1 MNVESDLLD
10 FWGVGVSA
18 GWQYDGA
25 AGTCPSR
32 QMHEGC
38 MLGARSSQ
46 SASFE
51 APWAG
56 RDRSLNAPFL
66 AHTYTYA
73 KHPLLRHCQR
83 RTMLWFIEP
92 SISWPVSNHL
102 SLMLS
107 KIDIAADG
115 CARQDRSN
123 NIDRYKIQPPKRPCL
138 SAYMY
143 TTDQISSR
151 GVRIACMAL
160 LSR

>member
-1 MNVESDLLD
+1 MNVEPDLLG

-56 RDRSLNAPFL
+56 RDRSLNAP
-66 AHTYTYA
+66 
-73 KHPLLRHCQR
+73 
-83 RTMLWFIEP
+83 
-92 SISWPVSNHL
+92 SS
-102 SLMLS
+102 SLPIRILMQSTLFFVTVNGAPCFGS
-107 KIDIAADG
+107 LN
-115 CARQDRSN
+115 RQSHGQLVT
-123 NIDRYKIQPPKRPCL
+123 ICP
-138 SAYMY
+138 
-143 TTDQISSR
+143 
-151 GVRIACMAL
+151 
-160 LSR
+160 